1 MNLTYHYHRHS
12 NLVTEEAEF
21 KEDYQELVNALETIS
36 DIDLVNGFL
45 VRKEQRASI
54 KSLSEPIN
62 FLIKDR
68 LVKLGWNAESG
79 LFKEAPYDKTN
90 SSRWRLD
97 FAKNSISV
105 EVAFNH
111 AEAIAHNIIKPV
123 LASELN
129 HVQKEIQTKLGII
142 VFEPDIHEK
151 MIKTSESSLGIIHKT
166 QWFEIP
172 IDEDNFVSYV
182 KKVVK
187 LLSSQDIPHSAE
199 SCQFCDYRK
208 NDF

>member
-1 MNLTYHYHRHS
+1 MNLTYYYHRNS
-12 NLVTEEAEF
+12 NLLVEDEEFE
-21 KEDYQELVNALETIS
+21 KDYQELVNALETIS
-36 DIDLVNGFL
+36 DKDLENGFL
-45 VRKEQRASI
+45 SSSRENI

-62 FLIKDR
+62 DLIKDR

-79 LFKEAPYDKTN
+79 LFKEAPYDRTN

-142 VFEPDIHEK
+142 VTATKSMKSKGNFDGAVGTFEQFIEYFKPYSAIVPTP
-151 MIKTSESSLGIIHKT
+151 IVLIGIEAPETFLINKELK
-166 QWFEIP
+166 EIQY
-172 IDEDNFVSYV
+172 I
-182 KKVVK
+182 
-187 LLSSQDIPHSAE
+187 
-199 SCQFCDYRK
+199 
-208 NDF
+208 

>member
-1 MNLTYHYHRHS
+1 MNLTYYYHRNS
-12 NLVTEEAEF
+12 NLLVEDEEFE
-21 KEDYQELVNALETIS
+21 KDYQELVNALETIS
-36 DIDLVNGFL
+36 DKDLENGFL
-45 VRKEQRASI
+45 SSSRENI

-62 FLIKDR
+62 DLIKDR

-79 LFKEAPYDKTN
+79 LFKEAPYDRTN
-90 SSRWRLD
+90 SSRLRLD

-142 VFEPDIHEK
+142 VTATKSMKSKGNFDGAVGTFEQFIEYFKPYSAIVPTP
-151 MIKTSESSLGIIHKT
+151 IVLIGIEAPETFVINKELK
-166 QWFEIP
+166 EIQY
-172 IDEDNFVSYV
+172 I
-182 KKVVK
+182 
-187 LLSSQDIPHSAE
+187 
-199 SCQFCDYRK
+199 
-208 NDF
+208 

>member
-1 MNLTYHYHRHS
+1 MNLTYYYHRNS
-12 NLVTEEAEF
+12 NLLVEDEEF
-21 KEDYQELVNALETIS
+21 IKDYQELVNALETIS
-36 DIDLVNGFL
+36 DKDLENGFL
-45 VRKEQRASI
+45 SSSRENI

-62 FLIKDR
+62 DLIKYR

-79 LFKEAPYDKTN
+79 LFKEAPYDRTN

-142 VFEPDIHEK
+142 VTATENMKSKGNFDGAIGTFEQFIEYFKPYSAIVPTP
-151 MIKTSESSLGIIHKT
+151 IVLIGIEAPETFLINKELKEV
-166 QWFEIP
+166 QYI
-172 IDEDNFVSYV
+172 
-182 KKVVK
+182 
-187 LLSSQDIPHSAE
+187 
-199 SCQFCDYRK
+199 
-208 NDF
+208 

>member
-1 MNLTYHYHRHS
+1 MNLTYYYHRNS
-12 NLVTEEAEF
+12 NLLVEDEEFE
-21 KEDYQELVNALETIS
+21 KDYQELVNALETIS
-36 DIDLVNGFL
+36 DKDLENGFL
-45 VRKEQRASI
+45 SSSRENI

-62 FLIKDR
+62 DLIEDR

-79 LFKEAPYDKTN
+79 LFKEAPYDRTN

-142 VFEPDIHEK
+142 VTATKSMKSKGNFDGAVGTFEQFIEYFKPYSAIVPTP
-151 MIKTSESSLGIIHKT
+151 IVLIGIEAPETFVINKELK
-166 QWFEIP
+166 EIQY
-172 IDEDNFVSYV
+172 I
-182 KKVVK
+182 
-187 LLSSQDIPHSAE
+187 
-199 SCQFCDYRK
+199 
-208 NDF
+208 

>member
-1 MNLTYHYHRHS
+1 MNLTYYYHRNS
-12 NLVTEEAEF
+12 NLLVEDEEFE
-21 KEDYQELVNALETIS
+21 EDYQELVNALETIS
-36 DIDLVNGFL
+36 DKDLENGFL
-45 VRKEQRASI
+45 SSSRENI

-62 FLIKDR
+62 DLIKDR

-79 LFKEAPYDKTN
+79 LFKEAPYDRTN

-142 VFEPDIHEK
+142 VTATKSMKSKGNFDGAVGTFEQFIEYFKPYSAIVPTP
-151 MIKTSESSLGIIHKT
+151 IVLIGIEAPETFVINKELK
-166 QWFEIP
+166 EIQY
-172 IDEDNFVSYV
+172 I
-182 KKVVK
+182 
-187 LLSSQDIPHSAE
+187 
-199 SCQFCDYRK
+199 
-208 NDF
+208 

>member
-1 MNLTYHYHRHS
+1 MNLTYYYHRNS
-12 NLVTEEAEF
+12 NLLVEDEEFE
-21 KEDYQELVNALETIS
+21 KDYQELVNALETIS
-36 DIDLVNGFL
+36 DKDLENGFL
-45 VRKEQRASI
+45 SSSRENI

-62 FLIKDR
+62 DLIKDR

-79 LFKEAPYDKTN
+79 LFKEAPYDRTN

-111 AEAIAHNIIKPV
+111 AEAIAHNIFKPV

-142 VFEPDIHEK
+142 VTATKSMKSKGNFDGAVGTFEQFIEYFKPYSAIVPTP
-151 MIKTSESSLGIIHKT
+151 IVLIGIEAPETFVINKELK
-166 QWFEIP
+166 EIQY
-172 IDEDNFVSYV
+172 I
-182 KKVVK
+182 
-187 LLSSQDIPHSAE
+187 
-199 SCQFCDYRK
+199 
-208 NDF
+208 

>member
-1 MNLTYHYHRHS
+1 MNLTYYYHRNS
-12 NLVTEEAEF
+12 NLLVEDEEFE
-21 KEDYQELVNALETIS
+21 KDYQELVNALETIS
-36 DIDLVNGFL
+36 DKDLENGFL
-45 VRKEQRASI
+45 SSSRENI

-62 FLIKDR
+62 DLIKDR

-142 VFEPDIHEK
+142 VTATENMKSKGNFDGAIGTFEQFIEYFKPYSAIVPTP
-151 MIKTSESSLGIIHKT
+151 IVLIGIEAPETFLISKELKEV
-166 QWFEIP
+166 QYI
-172 IDEDNFVSYV
+172 
-182 KKVVK
+182 
-187 LLSSQDIPHSAE
+187 
-199 SCQFCDYRK
+199 
-208 NDF
+208 

>member
-1 MNLTYHYHRHS
+1 MNLTYYYHRNS
-12 NLVTEEAEF
+12 NLLVEDEEF
-21 KEDYQELVNALETIS
+21 VKDYQELVNALETIS
-36 DIDLVNGFL
+36 DKDLENGFL
-45 VRKEQRASI
+45 SSSRENI

-62 FLIKDR
+62 DLIKDR

-79 LFKEAPYDKTN
+79 LFKEAPYDRTN

-142 VFEPDIHEK
+142 VTATKSMKSKGNFDGAVGTFEQFIEYFKPYSAIVPTP
-151 MIKTSESSLGIIHKT
+151 IVLIGIEAPETFVINKELK
-166 QWFEIP
+166 EIQY
-172 IDEDNFVSYV
+172 I
-182 KKVVK
+182 
-187 LLSSQDIPHSAE
+187 
-199 SCQFCDYRK
+199 
-208 NDF
+208 

>member
-1 MNLTYHYHRHS
+1 MNLTYYYHRNS
-12 NLVTEEAEF
+12 NLLVEDEEF
-21 KEDYQELVNALETIS
+21 VKDYQELVNSLETIS
-36 DIDLVNGFL
+36 DKDLENSFL
-45 VRKEQRASI
+45 SSSRENI

-62 FLIKDR
+62 DLIKDR

-79 LFKEAPYDKTN
+79 LFKEAPYDRTN

-142 VFEPDIHEK
+142 VTATKSMKSKGNFDGAVGTFEQFIEYFKPYSAIVPTP
-151 MIKTSESSLGIIHKT
+151 IVLIGIEAPETFVINKELK
-166 QWFEIP
+166 EIQY
-172 IDEDNFVSYV
+172 I
-182 KKVVK
+182 
-187 LLSSQDIPHSAE
+187 
-199 SCQFCDYRK
+199 
-208 NDF
+208 